1 MRKLMNTVNGLHAIV
16 VSDREGVP
24 ILKVADQVAP
34 ELALRAAY
42 LSTFGHMSDQAS
54 KIGMGNNLAIISI
67 YDNLQVVQVNKNPL
81 MVTFIADSESNTGE
95 ILNLELDLQDV
106 LNDLKKVTE

>member
-1 MRKLMNTVNGLHAIV
+1 MIQKVYFDPCL
-16 VSDREGVP
+16 P
-24 ILKVADQVAP
+24 VADQVAP

-67 YDNLQVVQVNKNPL
+67 YDNLQVSSFLFFMEGRGASARCLDFFDVYYICWFWQSIVG
-81 MVTFIADSESNTGE
+81 MCAH
-95 ILNLELDLQDV
+95 IL
-106 LNDLKKVTE
+106 